1 MAEVQLA
8 AEARRQTGSSESRRL
23 RAAGKIPAVLYGH
36 GIAPQA
42 LTVDGRE
49 LRGAL
54 SQEAGLNALLSL
66 EVDSTH
72 HLAMARQLQRH
83 PVRGSVTH
91 VDFVIVRRDEVVSA
105 EVPIRLSGEAIEVGR
120 ASGVVEQQ
128 LFALVV
134 HAKPGD
140 LPPHLDIDV
149 AGLRVGDTVRVGDLK
164 LPAGVTTE
172 VDGEEPVVV
181 AQASAVAAEIAAEEE
196 AAAEAAAAEEAAAE
210 EGAEAAASGEG
221 GEEAETRADSGGDQ
235 AGSEG

>member
-23 RAAGKIPAVLYGH
+23 RAAGKVPAVLYGH
-36 GIAPQA
+36 GIEPQA

-66 EVDSTH
+66 EVESAR

-91 VDFVIVRRDEVVSA
+91 VDFVIVRRDEIVSA
-105 EVPIRLSGEAIEVGR
+105 EVPIRLSGEAVEVAR

-128 LFALVV
+128 LFALLV

-149 AGLRVGDTVRVGDLK
+149 SGLRVGDTVRVGDLK
-164 LPAGVTTE
+164 LPTGVTTE
-172 VDGEEPVVV
+172 VDAEEPVVV

-196 AAAEAAAAEEAAAE
+196 AAAEAAAEEAAAA
-210 EGAEAAASGEG
+210 EGADAAASAGG
-221 GEEAETRADSGGDQ
+221 AGEEAEARADGGGDQ